1 MITFDET
8 AYQELQAYMK
18 ALAEEDGDVFLPNL
32 GPKDYV
38 DYIFICMEPSFGRW
52 AYDPACGKATVEKAR
67 AEVERGVRNF
77 TPGGDP
83 AMLYYAA
90 SEFLP
95 AGRCY
100 MTDISK
106 GAMLCKKANANRAQ
120 RYNRWFPSLLKEISI
135 VAALGA
141 KFFAVG
147 KDVEKELDNCGF
159 PYPFATI
166 LHYSSLAQASRVRT
180 VRGRE
185 ESFEEFKLSMTRE
198 RLREVAE
205 DVFAASC
212 DVPQDIRDDTLRE
225 HDKLPS
231 NSRMQLAFAYKLAF
245 SAEAQA

>member
-1 MITFDET
+1 MATR
-8 AYQELQAYMK
+8 Y
-18 ALAEEDGDVFLPNL
+18 LPNL
-32 GPKDYV
+32 TPRGHV
-38 DYIFICMEPSFGRW
+38 DYIFICMEPSLGRW
-52 AYDPACGKATVEKAR
+52 AYDPACGKATIEKAR
-67 AEVERGVRNF
+67 AEVRGVRNF

-95 AGRCY
+95 TGRCY

-106 GAMLCKKANANRAQ
+106 GAMPITKANIDRTQ

-135 VAALGA
+135 VAASDA

-147 KDVEKELDNCGF
+147 NAVEKQLDNYGF
-159 PYPFATI
+159 PYPFATV
-166 LHYSSLAQASRVRT
+166 LHYSSLAQASRIRA

-198 RLREVAE
+198 RLRKVAE
-205 DVFAASC
+205 DVFAASY
-212 DVPQDIRDDTLRE
+212 DVPQAIRDDTLRE

-245 SAEAQA
+245 SAEVQA